1 MPPPDS
7 DPRPT
12 EQLVTEFGRHFSSG
26 EVIFAEGDGAD
37 EAFLLQ
43 MGRIRLLK
51 RVSGR
56 ERSLRIIKAGDLFG
70 ESGLLPQSEHTETAV
85 AMSDGLLLVLRQSN
99 LDGVLARHPA
109 MGMRVIRQLVTRLR
123 DAEDQVEVGMLRD
136 SRSKVVLA
144 LLRLAQHKRALGQV
158 ASTRGLELVLSP
170 MDLSTRVGLD
180 VDTVKRT
187 VQELRDAGHLQ
198 IIGDRV
204 AIPDLET
211 LRELYALF
219 GVRDQ
224 IVGLN
229 RPGSSTS
236 P

>member
-1 MPPPDS
+1 MPPSDS
-7 DPRPT
+7 DPQPT
-12 EQLVTEFGRHFSSG
+12 EQLASEFGRHFSSG
-26 EVIFAEGDGAD
+26 EVIYTEGDSAR

-43 MGRIRLLK
+43 LGRIRLLK

-56 ERSLRIIKAGDLFG
+56 ERNLRIIKAGDLFG
-70 ESGLLPQSEHTETAV
+70 ESGLMPQAERTETAV
-85 AMSDGLLLVLRQSN
+85 AMSDGLLLVLGQPT
-99 LDGVLARHPA
+99 LEGVLARHPA
-109 MGMRVIRQLVTRLR
+109 MGLRVIRQLVTRLR
-123 DAEDQVEVGMLRD
+123 DAEDRIEVGMLHD

-144 LLRLAQHKRALGQV
+144 LLRLAQHNRALSQV
-158 ASTRGLELVLSP
+158 TSTRSLELVLSP

-187 VQELRDAGHLQ
+187 VQELREAGHLQ

-229 RPGSSTS
+229 RPGGSNS